1 MQNLVAEVVNPTGH
15 TVTLESRGFP
25 TVVVQSAYQVAGP
38 QLFPVLDEAHFERLR
53 DQLRKALPFSQAITV
68 TLRDMTPVPPTIK
81 YHIAAAPLSVVADGV
96 ATSAITVT
104 VLTDDEPLEGA
115 AVELST
121 DHGSL
126 TATSGTTDAL
136 GQFVTDI
143 KADAAGVATVSA
155 VTDDQGYVEA
165 TVTFT
170 AVETPP
176 EGEGEPEGEAQA
188 AAASAPK
195 KTPAKASKAKAPE
208 TPNTQE

>member
-1 MQNLVAEVVNPTGH
+1 MQNLVAEVFNPTGH
-15 TVTLESRGFP
+15 NVTLESRGFP
-25 TVVVQSAYQVAGP
+25 TVVVLSAYEAAGP
-38 QLFPVLDEAHFERLR
+38 QQFPVRDEAHFEHLSS
-53 DQLRKALPFSQAITV
+53 QLRKALPFSKSITV
-68 TLRDMTPVPPTIK
+68 TLRDLNYVPPVIK

-96 ATSAITVT
+96 ATSVITLT
-104 VLTDDEPLEGA
+104 VLTDDKPLEGA
-115 AVELST
+115 LVELST

-155 VTDDQGYVEA
+155 VTDGQGHVEA

-170 AVETPP
+170 AVETTP
-176 EGEGEPEGEAQA
+176 EGEGGPKGEETA
-188 AAASAPK
+188 APK
-195 KTPAKASKAKAPE
+195 KTTAKASKAKAPE

>member
-25 TVVVQSAYQVAGP
+25 TVVVQSAYQANGP
-38 QLFPVLDEAHFERLR
+38 QRFPVLDEAHFERLR
-53 DQLRKALPFSQAITV
+53 DQLRKALPFNQSITV
-68 TLRDMTPVPPTIK
+68 TLRDLTPVPPVIK
-81 YHIAAAPLSVVADGV
+81 YHIAADPLSVVADGV
-96 ATSAITVT
+96 ATSAITIT

-136 GQFVTDI
+136 GQFVTGI
-143 KADAAGVATVSA
+143 KAETAGVATVSA
-155 VTDDQGYVEA
+155 LTDGQGYVEA

-170 AVETPP
+170 AVETAP
-176 EGEGEPEGEAQA
+176 EGQEEANAEKA
-188 AAASAPK
+188 AAQK
-195 KTPAKASKAKAPE
+195 KTTVKASKAKAPE
-208 TPNTQE
+208 TTNTQE